1 MKQQHGATIRAY
13 RDDLDRDRLAEI
25 WLAASRVGHPFL
37 SEAELLEQL
46 AQVRDIYL
54 PQAENWVV
62 EDEAGQ
68 IGFIGLIDDFIGG
81 LFVDPTAHGGGY
93 GKALVLHAVALKGT
107 LDVEVYAA
115 NAAAIAFYRRLG
127 FLEVSRGRQEEKR
140 FARDRADAA
149 AGIAT
154 GLIWRTKQ
162 SGRNGMPFRPMAGHI
177 SVSSRRCR
185 SSRPCGD
192 RHSGGRNKDRSRGAV
207 Q

>member
-127 FLEVSRGRQEEKR
+127 FLEVSRGRQEEKSASHEIVR
-140 FARDRADAA
+140 
-149 AGIAT
+149 
-154 GLIWRTKQ
+154 
-162 SGRNGMPFRPMAGHI
+162 M
-177 SVSSRRCR
+177 RRLA
-185 SSRPCGD
+185 SQQG
-192 RHSGGRNKDRSRGAV
+192 
-207 Q
+207 